1 MPPKNYRNIVFD
13 TEVKTLDEI
22 KVNSERLG
30 IFLDTG
36 IGAPL
41 TDQEKKKLG
50 VRNPTL
56 HVLSNIVESAGDLV
70 HQTVN
75 WAGKGII
82 HKSKAADDDRH
93 KNYLQKRSA
102 LLAQMAWAMGNNSR
116 DGAAHTRILKAM
128 NDALEGS
135 DDIMDQAVF
144 AKMQTIIAN
153 EIKAEDGATKEEM
166 EDFNKKIQELN
177 QKMLKGLQEQVNTE
191 DEMWKYRVLQ
201 VFLLVTP
208 LGAFSVAGQL
218 FNYLDPLLELIGP
231 IFDAHTSL
239 SEGIASMTSSKV
251 LGPFGKIAE
260 LVHLDEGIE
269 IVLDKTPI
277 LSDLLDVVDYALDSN
292 IVQSG
297 IAEVSPLSSSPL
309 VFAGIAAVNSFF
321 RFDAELT
328 HHKKTRT
335 FIDEQEKTLEDEI
348 KRFQKEKE
356 IGREKDDD
364 RGISEADALKPKNL
378 GLKNRIKIFAE
389 KRFAGLKESNLD
401 AEIARFIAETANNNP
416 DVLPEIFHGLSLKD
430 KDEKGQD
437 VIKSIATLQSEK
449 KLKSA
454 FDVIK
459 LLEAS
464 DEATRKGFLDRVM
477 FLEGLASKKSDMEL
491 VDHACVF
498 NADQLLKRFGDP
510 SIKNGKGGS
519 KNLSDLLAGGELST
533 PQDFIKILSIPE
545 NAEFKKALGHDTV
558 LMNRDYHPP
567 KSPSEQKDLSEK
579 QIERMNREFIFKSA
593 NAAGIRSKEK
603 NDKGEVMDEKAK
615 SVYLETELKAAD
627 TEYLFGLAQQRIPGA
642 SPSNPTLS
650 PLNGQSPFFNNG
662 IMAS

>member
-1 MPPKNYRNIVFD
+1 MPDILNSDGTVEKGLLERARDQETQLKIKPSSDAELAQDAAKVKKFIKDHKIGELYKADRVEAIEEKLFMLAVKDPKHFDKRIKNAEEIFDERRKHLRSLSNVGRQKYEIRKYELSPGEINVGDFISQVEKRIPIEGEKGRWRGRDDRYGPNEANVFVLNNTQGLSHSADYGDAVGNNSTSWRGGSEEQIRAVQNRDTPIIHTRMPPKNYRNIVFD

-277 LSDLLDVVDYALDSN
+277 LSELLDVVDYALDSN

-401 AEIARFIAETANNNP
+401 SQLTQLYIKENN
-416 DVLPEIFHGLSLKD
+416 LTS
-430 KDEKGQD
+430 
-437 VIKSIATLQSEK
+437 
-449 KLKSA
+449 KL
-454 FDVIK
+454 I
-459 LLEAS
+459 
-464 DEATRKGFLDRVM
+464 
-477 FLEGLASKKSDMEL
+477 
-491 VDHACVF
+491 
-498 NADQLLKRFGDP
+498 
-510 SIKNGKGGS
+510 
-519 KNLSDLLAGGELST
+519 
-533 PQDFIKILSIPE
+533 
-545 NAEFKKALGHDTV
+545 
-558 LMNRDYHPP
+558 
-567 KSPSEQKDLSEK
+567 
-579 QIERMNREFIFKSA
+579 
-593 NAAGIRSKEK
+593 
-603 NDKGEVMDEKAK
+603 
-615 SVYLETELKAAD
+615 
-627 TEYLFGLAQQRIPGA
+627 
-642 SPSNPTLS
+642 
-650 PLNGQSPFFNNG
+650 
-662 IMAS
+662 